1 MNKRPQ
7 LIQFEHLVLLGR
19 RLDEGVFQLTQGGYL
34 FLSQTSTVVGET
46 PKVRLSPRRLE
57 RSW

>member
-1 MNKRPQ
+1 LQ
-7 LIQFEHLVLLGR
+7 LE
-19 RLDEGVFQLTQGGYL
+19 GGYL
-34 FLSQTSTVVGET
+34 FLSQLITVVGET